1 MKSSP
6 KLYNFDALYE
16 NCKETFENPKGTP
29 LQKKS
34 KFRKKISVVCLNV
47 EIPTGILQIDDV
59 NWANDRKSGI
69 AYSLDSYV
77 KNDIYPADSAGMNDS
92 HFKILSILLT
102 SDDDYNK
109 SLKH

>member
-47 EIPTGILQIDDV
+47 EFPTGQVTFHIRHKLALWGID
-59 NWANDRKSGI
+59 NARALLNP
-69 AYSLDSYV
+69 SLVLVVVGSC
-77 KNDIYPADSAGMNDS
+77 I
-92 HFKILSILLT
+92 KIT
-102 SDDDYNK
+102 
-109 SLKH
+109 

>member
-47 EIPTGILQIDDV
+47 EFPTGYSVCALFNYICPGLQGLV
-59 NWANDRKSGI
+59 A
-69 AYSLDSYV
+69 
-77 KNDIYPADSAGMNDS
+77 P
-92 HFKILSILLT
+92 
-102 SDDDYNK
+102 K
-109 SLKH
+109 SLRAL

>member
-47 EIPTGILQIDDV
+47 EIPTGCICLEIQPIIRQ
-59 NWANDRKSGI
+59 AARS
-69 AYSLDSYV
+69 V
-77 KNDIYPADSAGMNDS
+77 KTKEIFDNRI
-92 HFKILSILLT
+92 T
-102 SDDDYNK
+102 
-109 SLKH
+109 

>member
-47 EIPTGILQIDDV
+47 EIPTGLQPTIMKLLP
-59 NWANDRKSGI
+59 RKFLIFRHTTTQWKSPNLGI
-69 AYSLDSYV
+69 QR
-77 KNDIYPADSAGMNDS
+77 
-92 HFKILSILLT
+92 
-102 SDDDYNK
+102 
-109 SLKH
+109 

>member
-47 EIPTGILQIDDV
+47 EIPTGSASALRVRYIFKT
-59 NWANDRKSGI
+59 AI
-69 AYSLDSYV
+69 ALRICYY
-77 KNDIYPADSAGMNDS
+77 
-92 HFKILSILLT
+92 
-102 SDDDYNK
+102 
-109 SLKH
+109 

>member
-47 EIPTGILQIDDV
+47 EIPTGPV
-59 NWANDRKSGI
+59 F
-69 AYSLDSYV
+69 
-77 KNDIYPADSAGMNDS
+77 
-92 HFKILSILLT
+92 H
-102 SDDDYNK
+102 YN
-109 SLKH
+109 

>member
-47 EIPTGILQIDDV
+47 EIPTG
-59 NWANDRKSGI
+59 
-69 AYSLDSYV
+69 
-77 KNDIYPADSAGMNDS
+77 
-92 HFKILSILLT
+92 KILNFNTEILNFNFT
-102 SDDDYNK
+102 G
-109 SLKH
+109 SLA

>member
-47 EIPTGILQIDDV
+47 EIPTG
-59 NWANDRKSGI
+59 
-69 AYSLDSYV
+69 LDHRLISRLL
-77 KNDIYPADSAGMNDS
+77 K
-92 HFKILSILLT
+92 KIRLA
-102 SDDDYNK
+102 K
-109 SLKH
+109 GH

>member
-47 EIPTGILQIDDV
+47 EIPTGIEEEKLSNISKSFPYDV
-59 NWANDRKSGI
+59 A
-69 AYSLDSYV
+69 
-77 KNDIYPADSAGMNDS
+77 
-92 HFKILSILLT
+92 
-102 SDDDYNK
+102 
-109 SLKH
+109 

>member
-47 EIPTGILQIDDV
+47 EFPTGYGEPAPQALQAWFV
-59 NWANDRKSGI
+59 LNN
-69 AYSLDSYV
+69 
-77 KNDIYPADSAGMNDS
+77 
-92 HFKILSILLT
+92 
-102 SDDDYNK
+102 
-109 SLKH
+109 

>member
-34 KFRKKISVVCLNV
+34 KFRKKISVICLNV
-47 EIPTGILQIDDV
+47 EIPTGYYWCI
-59 NWANDRKSGI
+59 GGGG
-69 AYSLDSYV
+69 LDNLTAARRASITASY
-77 KNDIYPADSAGMNDS
+77 Y
-92 HFKILSILLT
+92 
-102 SDDDYNK
+102 
-109 SLKH
+109 

>member
-47 EIPTGILQIDDV
+47 EIPTGMYLCLNKFFIFD
-59 NWANDRKSGI
+59 KK
-69 AYSLDSYV
+69 
-77 KNDIYPADSAGMNDS
+77 KNCNAP
-92 HFKILSILLT
+92 
-102 SDDDYNK
+102 
-109 SLKH
+109 